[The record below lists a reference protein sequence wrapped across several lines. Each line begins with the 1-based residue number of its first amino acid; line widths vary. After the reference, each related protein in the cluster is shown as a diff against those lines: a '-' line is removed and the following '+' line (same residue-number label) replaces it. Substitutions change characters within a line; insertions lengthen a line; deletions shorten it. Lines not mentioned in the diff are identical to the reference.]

1 MRRLLPKV
9 FALVLGV
16 VWLTSNSSFAQ
27 IQVGLP
33 INFYSDTNVSLPL
46 SIDDVSNDTIYAFL
60 FTVSYDPAVFEVT
73 GVEAE
78 GDIAENF
85 ALLVN
90 SSTPGVATISG
101 AHFEPLE
108 GSGTLFRI
116 NGHFK
121 AAGTTDLVFNSFV
134 FNEGNP
140 VAATRNGKISNTV
153 RISTDD
159 EGILP
164 EEFTLAGNY
173 PNPFNPTTAIQ
184 FDLPEAASV
193 RVNIIDMLGR
203 VVMSVPAQDF
213 QAGAGHSIQL
223 DASSIASG
231 TYVYQVIAG
240 GNQQT
245 YTDTSTLTLIK

>member
-1 MRRLLPKV
+1 M
-9 FALVLGV
+9 VLGV
-16 VWLTSNSSFAQ
+16 VWLISNSSFAQ

-33 INFYSDTNVSLPL
+33 IEFYSENNVSLPL

-60 FTVSYDPAVFEVT
+60 FTISYDPAIFEVT

-85 ALLVN
+85 ALIVN
-90 SSTPGVATISG
+90 SNTPGVATISG
-101 AHFEPLE
+101 AHFEPLQ
-108 GSGTLFRI
+108 GAGTLFRI
-116 NGHFK
+116 NGRFRDS
-121 AAGTTDLVFNSFV
+121 GTTDLVFNSFT

-140 VAATRNGKISNTV
+140 VAATRNGTISNTV
-153 RISTDD
+153 RISTED
-159 EGILP
+159 EGIVP
-164 EEFTLAGNY
+164 DNFALAGNY

-203 VVMSVPAQDF
+203 VVLSVPAQEY
-213 QAGAGHSIQL
+213 QAGSGHSIQV

-231 TYVYQVIAG
+231 IYVYQVIAQ

-245 YTDTSTLTLIK
+245 YTDTSTMTLIK